1 MKIKY
6 GCLLLTFGLN
16 DAIEHSSI
24 TNTTYVRKW
33 QFILRDVTEANANIQ
48 RKLDHILFSQIL
60 MASSLTKPESF
71 LLLSIDF
78 WETDI
83 IRTFSGHLKIF
94 G

>member
-1 MKIKY
+1 M
-6 GCLLLTFGLN
+6 GNSRLN

-24 TNTTYVRKW
+24 MNTAYVRIVAVY
-33 QFILRDVTEANANIQ
+33 FVDVTEANANIQ
-48 RKLDHILFSQIL
+48 RKPDHILFSKIL
-60 MASSLTKPESF
+60 IASSLTTSESF